1 MRLVW
6 SHPEWAVGFEDET
19 WWSRFARPAL
29 HAWTED
35 GQPLHLVEQSV
46 AKGDSDPKAL
56 ACYGMLVRWVDADGV
71 LTEQPWL
78 RFVDGRPVSGVTI
91 AFLEWSCTK
100 LEALG
105 KRALLLV
112 WDNASWHV
120 SKEVRGAIRE
130 HNRRVKRE
138 GQGVRIVSCYLP
150 IKSPW
155 LNPIEPRWVHG
166 KRRVME
172 ANRLLTAHELVQR
185 VYESFGCKY
194 EQHLVI
200 PEKVA

>member
-56 ACYGMLVRWVDADGV
+56 ACYGMLVRWVDAEGV
-71 LTEQPWL
+71 LTEQPRL

-105 KRALLLV
+105 KTALLLV

-120 SKEVRGAIRE
+120 SK
-130 HNRRVKRE
+130 E